1 MGGVLFEV
9 VRIEG
14 GRRVL
19 TLAPAVENPDGL
31 KGVRLAEGCGHMD
44 PGIRS
49 GSPAFVWMGEGLLT
63 V

>member
-1 MGGVLFEV
+1 M
-9 VRIEG
+9 
-14 GRRVL
+14 L

-49 GSPAFVWMGEGLLT
+49 GSPAFVWMWGGVPHSLSGACWLT
-63 V
+63 D